1 MTATTREAAKTLIHV
16 GFRRGSHAE
25 EILLLLRQLSPAE
38 FRWFE
43 DRSGV
48 ETATDVSA
56 KTKEEA
62 IENARKVFKLAS
74 FRTLKCGF
82 RYTLPERDEHGM
94 NALFFQMKA
103 SLLSPNGIYF
113 DEEMGHNCF
122 VQNMSLEA
130 KKLLTQLNKENR
142 L

>member
-1 MTATTREAAKTLIHV
+1 MM
-16 GFRRGSHAE
+16 
-25 EILLLLRQLSPAE
+25 LLLRQLSSTE

-43 DRSGV
+43 DSMRG
-48 ETATDVSA
+48 EAATDVADS
-56 KTKEEA
+56 TKEGA
-62 IENARKVFKLAS
+62 IEKARKAWRLSS
-74 FRTLKCGF
+74 FRTLQCGF

-103 SLLSPNGIYF
+103 SQLSFNGIYF

-130 KKLLTQLNKENR
+130 KSILNRLKIENR

>member
-1 MTATTREAAKTLIHV
+1 MTSTTQEASNNLIHV
-16 GFRRGSHAE
+16 AFRQGFKSER
-25 EILLLLRQLSPAE
+25 ITLFLRQLSADE

-43 DRSGV
+43 EIEGKEEKTSV
-48 ETATDVSA
+48 FSN
-56 KTKEEA
+56 TKEEA
-62 IENARKVFKLAS
+62 IIEARKTWKLS
-74 FRTLKCGF
+74 LFRTLHCGF

-103 SLLSPNGIYF
+103 SLMSFNGIYF

-122 VQNMSLEA
+122 VQNMSIEA
-130 KKLLTQLNKENR
+130 KKLLSHLKKENR

>member
-1 MTATTREAAKTLIHV
+1 MTATTQQASKTLIHI
-16 GFRRGSHAE
+16 GFRRGHHAE

-43 DRSGV
+43 DKTGSEIPTNV
-48 ETATDVSA
+48 VAA
-56 KTKEEA
+56 TKEEA
-62 IENARKVFKLAS
+62 IEKARKTWKLS
-74 FRTLKCGF
+74 LFRTLQCGF

-103 SLLSPNGIYF
+103 SLLSFNGIYF

-130 KKLLTQLNKENR
+130 KKLLNQLKKENR